1 MRLRVADRRPETH
14 DTVTFLLEGP
24 AVPYAPGQFL
34 TLLVDHY
41 GREVRRSFSLTS
53 SPGDPYYAITV
64 KRKPNGEISRF
75 LQDHLH
81 VGDTIKVL
89 PPTGRFTFEARGA
102 AAPRDIGFIAA
113 GSGIAPI
120 LPLIRQALREE
131 PQSHVWLIDQNHSEN
146 DIIFARELEALEHPA
161 EPLTQAAGP
170 LAQFAGRLTRVTLLS
185 APHAHTILPRRL
197 NNANLEALVRSL
209 IRHDPADAVFYCCG
223 PEALMR
229 MARFTLRLM
238 GFAADQFRQEHFT
251 VDPVPHPPQ
260 LVDATPRRVRL
271 HWQGNIYEF
280 PIAYPTNLLQAML
293 DQGIAY
299 PYSCKGGRCSTCTA
313 RCTGGKVVMS
323 INDVLTD
330 KDLAEGLVLTCTGF
344 AATDVELFG

>member
-1 MRLRVADRRPETH
+1 MILLRVAGRRSETH

-53 SPGDPYYAITV
+53 SPGDPFYAITV

-75 LQDHLH
+75 LQDRLR
-81 VGDTIKVL
+81 VGDTISAL
-89 PPTGRFTFEARGA
+89 PPAGRFTFEAA
-102 AAPRDIGFIAA
+102 AALRDIGFIAA

-131 PQSHVWLIDQNHSEN
+131 PQSHVWLIDQNHSEE
-146 DIIFARELEALEHPA
+146 DVIFAQELEALERG
-161 EPLTQAAGP
+161 AGSAP
-170 LAQFAGRLTRVTLLS
+170 RLTRISLLS
-185 APHAHTILPRRL
+185 SPHAHNILPRRL
-197 NNANLEALVRSL
+197 NNANLETLVRGL
-209 IRHDPADAVFYCCG
+209 LRHDPKDAVFYCCG

-238 GFAADQFRQEHFT
+238 GFAPEQFRQEHFT

-260 LVDATPRRVRL
+260 LVEATPRTIRL
-271 HWQGNIYEF
+271 HWKGVVHEF
-280 PIAYPTNLLQAML
+280 TVTYPTNLLQAAL
-293 DQGIAY
+293 DQGIPY
-299 PYSCKGGRCSTCTA
+299 PYSCRGGRCSACAA
-313 RCTGGKVVMS
+313 RCTSGKVVMS

-330 KDLAEGLVLTCTGF
+330 KDMAEGWVLTCTGY
-344 AATDVELFG
+344 AATDVELLG